1 MTTPTLTGRD
11 EELGVLTGHIDQVAA
26 GGGAIVVLGDPGIG
40 KTSLLRA
47 AADRGRAAGH
57 RVLAVTGIQAEAHLP
72 FAGLHHLLRPVLSDV
87 DRLPAT
93 QREALSTAFG
103 LSDGPP
109 PQPFMIA
116 LATLNLLAE
125 AAAGHPLALVE
136 LPLAI
141 RAVASS
147 GLETGPGLVPLTA
160 RLERAFAARVADL
173 PALTRDALLIAAV
186 DNADDLPEILA
197 GASALAGQPVTVA
210 ALETAVTAGL
220 LRFDDLHVQFR
231 HPLVR
236 SGVLQLETV
245 TRRYAAHAAL
255 AEVLAG
261 EPYRCT
267 WHRAQSANGRDDEVA
282 DELEA
287 AHVVALR
294 RGSVTEAIWA
304 LERSAQL
311 PVAADRRLA
320 PVPHLPQAGDHRA
333 GAAGRQAQPA

>member
-26 GGGAIVVLGDPGIG
+26 GGAIVVLGDPGIG

-147 GLETGPGLVPLTA
+147 GLET
-160 RLERAFAARVADL
+160 
-173 PALTRDALLIAAV
+173 
-186 DNADDLPEILA
+186 
-197 GASALAGQPVTVA
+197 
-210 ALETAVTAGL
+210 AVTAGL
-220 LRFDDLHVQFR
+220 LRFDDLHVHVR

-255 AEVLAG
+255 AEVLAD

-267 WHRAQSANGRDDEVA
+267 WHRAQSASGRDDEVA